1 MRRPGSKGGLLP
13 ARDREETELA
23 PRKSTTSTAEKV
35 VRKPTVRRR
44 KKVTHEMIQERA
56 YHIAI
61 SGSGGSPLDH
71 WLTAEHELLGV

>member
-1 MRRPGSKGGLLP
+1 VPGVERRTA
-13 ARDREETELA
+13 ARRDGKEIELA
-23 PRKSTTSTAEKV
+23 PRKSTTSAAEKV